1 MFMINYIR
9 KTVIL
14 LSIFI
19 FITITGL
26 NIGFLDV
33 SAKGD
38 SGSTGS
44 GDSPGSDGGSGGN
57 TSGDGN
63 DTSVGGGNFSDG
75 GSGGGSNQNHSGDEG
90 NNSGP
95 TEDTGYNCGTECAAP
110 VLSATTT
117 CEGTQPVINLSW
129 SGVPTPTSTNNWLG
143 STSFLM
149 RSPRIYT
156 GVLVPNNVM
165 RTFGV
170 AYFQYGNFSFKD
182 TYREYWIPAYT
193 IPAWTE
199 ITGTDEN
206 GNPTGFIDHPATNV
220 PAQLALTDTVTPN
233 TTYLYQ
239 IYASNASAAI
249 IYSSSGGY
257 GPSLTYTSRTLLSN
271 IVEIITLPCDGSP
284 TPPPPVNPP
293 AAPQINLSINTTTN
307 TYYPNDLPASV
318 KQSESAVLNWTIS
331 NANTCVANSSQPF
344 WNGTLTSFSG
354 SGAIDTTNTG
364 TILFDVD
371 CSNSSGITS
380 ASIQLNIT
388 QLRPPYIQ
396 TTGGDVHTNETFN
409 ITPAN

>member
-1 MFMINYIR
+1 MLSYFGKFILTLLIFG
-9 KTVIL
+9 L
-14 LSIFI
+14 LSYNPLPQLEFTLVGIVQAAPA
-19 FITITGL
+19 
-26 NIGFLDV
+26 N
-33 SAKGD
+33 GD
-38 SGSTGS
+38 SGSGGS
-44 GDSPGSDGGSGGN
+44 GDSA
-57 TSGDGN
+57 GN
-63 DTSVGGGNFSDG
+63 DGVGGGNYTDG
-75 GSGGGSNQNHSGDEG
+75 GSGGGGNQNHSGDEG
-90 NNSGP
+90 NNNGP
-95 TEDTGYNCGTECAAP
+95 TEDTGYNCGTQCAAP
-110 VLSATTT
+110 VLSGTTT

-129 SGVPTPTSTNNWLG
+129 SGVPTPTSTNGWLG

-233 TTYLYQ
+233 TNYLYQ

-249 IYSSSGGY
+249 IYSSGVNPAGY
-257 GPSLTYTSRTLLSN
+257 TPDLTYTSRTLLSN
-271 IVEIITLPCDGSP
+271 IVEITTLPCDGSP
-284 TPPPPVNPP
+284 LPSPSVTPPSN
-293 AAPQINLSINTTTN
+293 PQISLSINTATN
-307 TYYPNDLPASV
+307 TYYSNDLPASV

-331 NANTCVANSSQPF
+331 NADTCVADSPQPF
-344 WNGTLTSFSG
+344 WDGTLASFSG

-364 TILFDVD
+364 TLLFNVD
-371 CSNSSGITS
+371 CSNSSGTTS
-380 ASIQLNIT
+380 ASIQLNVA